1 MEQEKEQKMASIRK
15 RGLYQWEVRIR
26 KKGQSTTCK
35 TFETRADAERWAREI
50 ESEMDRGIYISRG
63 EAESTTLGEALDRY
77 IDEHIPKLASPHRAK
92 TMVLA
97 LKRRDLASKYLA
109 AIRGKDIA
117 DFIKERGAEGASGNT
132 IRLDL
137 AVISK
142 LYNLAI
148 RDWGMESLQ
157 NPVSKVSKP
166 KIPKG
171 RERRLEGDEETRL
184 LASTT
189 PEMQNIIKL
198 ALETAMRL
206 GELASL
212 TWSNIDLERRTATL
226 YKTKNGET
234 RTAPLSPKAL
244 KILQSL
250 KNEAR
255 GEDKGEG
262 EDKEQTQGQGK
273 GERIFTLTS
282 PTITMKMIKAC
293 KVAGISGLTFHDL
306 RHEATSRLFED
317 TDLDLMEIRAI
328 TGHKTL
334 QMLARYSHLRMG
346 RLADRLAGAK
356 RVAKE
361 T

>member
-1 MEQEKEQKMASIRK
+1 MASIRK

-50 ESEMDRGIYISRG
+50 ESEMDRGVYFSRG
-63 EAESTTLGEALDRY
+63 EAESTTQGEALDRY
-77 IDEHIPKLASPHRAK
+77 IDEHVPKMATPYRVKMTA
-92 TMVLA
+92 LA
-97 LKRRDLASKYLA
+97 LKRRALASKYLA
-109 AIRGKDIA
+109 TIRGKDIA
-117 DFIKERGAEGASGNT
+117 DFIKEREAEGASGST

-137 AVISK
+137 AVLSK

-157 NPVSKVSKP
+157 NPVARVSKP
-166 KIPKG
+166 KVAKG
-171 RERRLEGDEETRL
+171 RERRLEEDEESRL
-184 LASTT
+184 LAAST
-189 PEMQNIIKL
+189 PEMQNIIRL
-198 ALETAMRL
+198 ALETAMRRE
-206 GELASL
+206 ELASL
-212 TWSNIDLERRTATL
+212 TWGNIDLERRTATL
-226 YKTKNGET
+226 YKTKNRET

-244 KILQSL
+244 EIF
-250 KNEAR
+250 R
-255 GEDKGEG
+255 TI
-262 EDKEQTQGQGK
+262 KEEQNGQGK
-273 GERIFTLTS
+273 TKEQEESKEQKEQNGEEKKRLTHRIFTLTS
-282 PTITMKMIKAC
+282 PTITTRMRSAC
-293 KVAGISGLTFHDL
+293 KTANISGLTFHDL

-334 QMLARYSHLRMG
+334 QMLARYSHLRMD

-361 T
+361 A